1 MLLPATDADF
11 ALLLE
16 GRAPR
21 GLRLPDSALAPPEVL
36 AMLRDLA
43 AVIATVFEPAAW
55 LVVDGDEAVGLLS
68 VTRPPHEG
76 ELHIGYGVAPSRE
89 GRGIA
94 TRAVGE
100 LVDWA
105 RGDARVI
112 RLTADT
118 SVDNLGSQRVLE
130 SNGFTRIGEREDP
143 EDGRLA
149 CWERRLRG

>member
-11 ALLLE
+11 AALLDR
-16 GRAPR
+16 RAPR
-21 GLRLPDSALAPPEVL
+21 DLRLPDSALAPPEVL

-55 LVVDGDEAVGLLS
+55 LIVEADEVAGLLS

-94 TRAVGE
+94 SRAVAA
-100 LVDWA
+100 LVEWA
-105 RGDARVI
+105 RTDARI
-112 RLTADT
+112 TRLTADT
-118 SVDNLGSQRVLE
+118 SVDNLGSQRVLDR
-130 SNGFTRIGEREDP
+130 NGFVRVGEREDP
-143 EDGRLA
+143 EDGRLL
-149 CWERRLRG
+149 CWERRLRD